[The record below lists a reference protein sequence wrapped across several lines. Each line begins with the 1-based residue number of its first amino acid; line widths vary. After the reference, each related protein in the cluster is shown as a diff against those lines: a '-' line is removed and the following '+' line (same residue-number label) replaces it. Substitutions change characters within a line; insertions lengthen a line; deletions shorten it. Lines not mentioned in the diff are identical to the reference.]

1 VEYPKPCSTRF
12 LFTRDLLVTCARN
25 RPALRNLVECNNG
38 AEVPRLVKTRNE
50 NNRQSQAAFLR
61 VAEAAADARDWL
73 AASRILDPVCRYLR
87 LFDSQS
93 GRL

>member
-1 VEYPKPCSTRF
+1 
-12 LFTRDLLVTCARN
+12 
-25 RPALRNLVECNNG
+25 
-38 AEVPRLVKTRNE
+38 VPRLVKTRNE